1 MRLANVAGRVKLLVP
16 GGAVDIERASGGAFS
31 SDPLAAWERFDELTR
46 FASTA
51 HDADESFDTASADAP
66 VPMPRQVFAIALNYA
81 LHADESG
88 FSKPE
93 APLVFAKFP
102 TAIAGAVSTVELPPG
117 SVDWEVEAVVVIGR
131 TASRVSEDR
140 AWDYVGGLTVGQ
152 DISERVLQRSGPAP
166 QFSLAKSYPGFA
178 PIGPCVV
185 TADELDRRD
194 DLVLGCELNG
204 VEMQKGTTKD
214 MLFSVPELVAY
225 LSGILTLLPG
235 DLIFTG
241 TPPGVGMGRTPPV
254 FIQHG
259 DVLHSSIEGIG
270 SITQTFVS
278 AGANEE
284 H

>member
-1 MRLANVAGRVKLLVP
+1 MRLANVAGRMKLLVP
-16 GGAVDIERASGGAFS
+16 GGAVDLERASGGEFS
-31 SDPLAAWERFDELTR
+31 SNPLAAWERFDELVR
-46 FASTA
+46 FATTG
-51 HDADESFDTASADAP
+51 HEADESFDPSSADAP
-66 VPMPRQVFAIALNYA
+66 VPYPRQVFAIALNYSE
-81 LHADESG
+81 HADESG
-88 FSKPE
+88 FAKPD

-102 TAIAGAVSTVELPPG
+102 TAIVGPVSTVELPVG
-117 SVDWEVEAVVVIGR
+117 SVDWEVEAVVVMGR
-131 TASRVSEDR
+131 TATRVSEAA
-140 AWDYVGGLTVGQ
+140 AWDYVGGVTVGQ

-166 QFSLAKSYPGFA
+166 QFCLAKSFPGFA

-185 TADELDRRD
+185 SADELGQRD
-194 DLVLGCELNG
+194 DLVLGCDLNG
-204 VEMQKGTTKD
+204 VEMQKGNTRD

-254 FIQHG
+254 FLQVG

-278 AGANEE
+278 TRTKED
-284 H
+284 